1 MCIAEDYKHMHVYLS
16 VKKRKKINHSKNFAK
31 LFNYLLLVEFFRK
44 ICKTK
49 KVPTAIV
56 VSFLLLPPPRCVKI
70 IKKNTPPWVMTM
82 MTRSYN

>member
-16 VKKRKKINHSKNFAK
+16 VKKRKKKINHSKNFAK

-49 KVPTAIV
+49 KYQQQ
-56 VSFLLLPPPRCVKI
+56 L
-70 IKKNTPPWVMTM
+70 
-82 MTRSYN
+82 